1 MIVMKTLLF
10 FYTACAV
17 FLSTNLFPQNKLN
30 VLPNGFEINLNFD
43 ETAHKDK
50 QSGFVTVRD
59 YFDFTDASQT
69 GKFKLPSKT
78 FLISIPPD
86 SKPEII
92 ISDQQNEII
101 KSVIPSLQPKLKS
114 LNDSTF
120 VYEEVS
126 FSNAVIEPQ
135 KNSPLEIIGYGWYR
149 DNYCVQVRI
158 YTHTFDVASNQ
169 INRIKSLKLSV
180 LLGSNYP
187 ISLAENINSS
197 KDINRDIFNK
207 AFLNY
212 EIADQFKSQHK
223 FSPNDVTGDW
233 INYSAEY
240 LKIGTASDGIFRI
253 TKSDL
258 ETFGVSTISIN
269 PKTFRLIESGK
280 EIPIIVFGQE
290 DEVFDDA
297 DYIQFFGTMNY
308 SDSSYRIINSPSADY
323 HEYLNRYTDTTF
335 YFLTWGFEDGLRAP
349 IQNSFT
355 AGLTDTLDYYNYF
368 EHTESNK
375 ILFSADVDEFRNQT
389 PGWLKNKTWYYHQS
403 EWLYSNTSRNYNFDA
418 FDVVPKKN
426 AKFYYKAVSGGSEIV
441 DDAHQVILKVNGVLL
456 DSQSVNRNDQV
467 ILSGSLNTNLF
478 QTNPNVLNV
487 KNYSNSTTVNFLAVD
502 WYDVEYPR
510 TLKLNDDQLLFTL
523 TDDVTSG
530 LKVVKI
536 QNALS
541 SSFEIYKVE
550 PFLKKIEN
558 YLLTSNQILFTD
570 TVHSGDKYI
579 IVSTSK
585 TSKPVFYY
593 KKQFI
598 NLRSI
603 SSQADYVAIT
613 HQKFL
618 SSAQNYVSEIASM
631 YDLTTN
637 LYLVQDIYD
646 EFGFGYS
653 TPESIRSFLIDTY
666 ERRVE
671 PKPAYLTLIGDADYD
686 YKLYRFKSD
695 GVIGGG
701 NYVPSFGSPV
711 SDNWFVIW
719 DDQIY
724 PLPQL
729 MVGRI
734 PVNTSEE
741 LDYYL
746 TKVQT
751 NFNSKFDE
759 WNKHYLFFTGGRS
772 DFPDEI
778 AQLKNTNDQ
787 VINNFVQPPPLSGSY
802 THFYKTTNPQSDFGP
817 YTPEQFTN
825 AIDQGGVFI
834 SYLGHSGTATWDNS
848 ISETIQLKNTVG
860 RTPLITDFGCSTNK
874 FAEPDIIA
882 FGERFCLTSDGQAIG
897 YIGNSSL
904 GFTSTSL
911 SVPILFYETILS
923 SVNNEVGDA
932 HLTSKLKMFEEI
944 GTSTVYKIFASTNCL
959 IGDPTIRIKVPGQ
972 PNLKISN
979 SDVLLT
985 NQFVN
990 DYSDSTLINIVV
1002 NNFGTEDTSD
1012 FNYSIQHFALGN
1024 LVEEFT
1030 GHKVLP
1036 PFQDTLKIWVKTKNL
1051 AGQHS
1056 LNINLDSSN
1065 EIEEIYE
1072 DDNSV
1077 SFNFYIYSSALRDL
1091 LKHRIENSAITS
1103 LQILNPS
1110 VLEAAD
1116 FKLQYQI
1123 SEFEDF
1129 RTNQEFTIP
1138 ADSFLTEIDLSQL
1151 LQNKR
1156 YFIRYKLDDPNSVYS
1171 NTVSFFNSGD
1181 NDFLLIDSASFNYQ
1195 SLNDLSFSNSKLS
1208 IAPGVDN
1215 ISVTSA
1221 GFEAGATCV
1230 IAKNGINLLS
1240 NTFFA
1245 GMGIVVFDEITLDV
1259 DTSAY
1264 YNLFNNLPNMQL
1276 LVDLINSIPE
1286 GKVVAMGVSDDAAN
1300 NITSALKTAIKTLGS
1315 TKIDSLVFRGSW
1327 ALIGKKGAAPGD
1339 VLEVVHGRYDG
1350 LIFIDSNFV
1359 VQKTNGTFETADL
1372 GPSTNWQNI
1381 TVDQN
1386 IQGGNIVYS
1395 VFGID
1400 STGISDS
1407 LAVLNLSGGSADL
1420 SFIDSK
1426 TYPKIKIK
1434 SEFTGTTEGISPE
1447 INSLGI
1453 NYTGLPE
1460 LGTNFQVT
1468 SLVEDSILAGGSAE
1482 LNFWIYNAGDADA
1495 ENFNVKVEL
1504 VNEDN
1509 SVAIIK
1515 DELIN
1520 SLSANSRRKFTV
1532 NYQTAASD
1540 TQKRFVI
1547 SIDPDQ
1553 NVEEYF
1559 EDNNFFTKTLYFKND
1574 IVPPDIKI
1582 TFDDIEVFNG
1592 DFVSSEPKIK
1602 IALSDDS
1609 PLPITDTTSLKIY
1622 LNEIPIY
1629 YNGNSSVLNYTT
1641 NSSNPKFIAE
1651 YNPKLSDG
1659 EYLLRIAA
1667 KDLNG
1672 NFSDSASSE
1681 VHFLVSSD
1689 AKLLYVYN
1697 YPNPFADETY
1707 FTFKLTQIPDEFK
1720 IKIFTVAGRLIKE
1733 FSKSPSELNFDF
1745 NRIYWDG
1752 RDEDGDLI
1760 ANGVYFYKVI
1770 MKKDEKIETTT
1781 QKIAVVR

>member
-1 MIVMKTLLF
+1 MKTFLY
-10 FYTACAV
+10 FYTACIV
-17 FLSTNLFPQNKLN
+17 FLSFNIFAQNRLN
-30 VLPNGFEINLNFD
+30 VLPNGFEINLNFV
-43 ETAHKDK
+43 EPAHKDK
-50 QSGFVTVRD
+50 QSGFVALRD
-59 YFDFTDASQT
+59 YYDFTDASQT
-69 GKFKLPSKT
+69 GKFKLPSQT
-78 FLISIPPD
+78 FLIAIPPD
-86 SKPEII
+86 SKPEIKI
-92 ISDQQNEII
+92 TDQQYEIF
-101 KSVIPSLQPKLKS
+101 KSVIPSLQPKVKS
-114 LNDSTF
+114 LNDSTL

-126 FSNAVIEPQ
+126 FSNAVIEPPKISQ
-135 KNSPLEIIGYGWYR
+135 LEIIGYGWYR
-149 DNYCVQVRI
+149 DYYCVQIKI
-158 YTHTFDVASNQ
+158 YSHSFDISSNQ
-169 INRIKSLKLSV
+169 ISRIKSLRLSV
-180 LLGSNYP
+180 LLGSDYP
-187 ISLAENINSS
+187 ISLDKNINSPQ
-197 KDINRDIFNK
+197 DINRDIFK
-207 AFLNY
+207 RAFLNY
-212 EIADQFKSQHK
+212 EIADKFKSAHK
-223 FSPNDVTGDW
+223 FSPNDATGDW
-233 INYSAEY
+233 INYLAEY
-240 LKIGTASDGIFRI
+240 LKIGTASDGLFRI
-253 TKSDL
+253 SKTDL
-258 ETFGVSTISIN
+258 EANGISTSSIN
-269 PKTFRLIESGK
+269 PKSFRLIESGN
-280 EIPIIVFGQE
+280 EIPITVFGE
-290 DEVFDDA
+290 DDNVFDDA
-297 DYIQFFGTMNY
+297 DYIQFYGTMNY
-308 SDSSYRIINSPSADY
+308 SDSSYRIINSPAADY

-335 YFLTWGFEDGLRAP
+335 YFLTWGFEDGLRIP

-375 ILFSADVDEFRNQT
+375 LLFSADVDEFRNQT
-389 PGWLKNKTWYYHQS
+389 PGWLKNKAWYYHQT
-403 EWLYSNTSRNYNFDA
+403 EWLYSNTSLNYNFD
-418 FDVVPKKN
+418 VVDAVPNKN

-441 DDAHQVILKVNGVLL
+441 EDAHQVILKVNSVLL
-456 DSQSVNRNDQV
+456 DSQSVDRNQQV
-467 ILSGSLNTNLF
+467 ILSGSLNTNSF

-487 KNYSNSTTVNFLAVD
+487 KNYSNGTTVNFLTVD

-510 TLKLNDDQLLFTL
+510 TLKLNNDQLLFEL
-523 TDDVTSG
+523 SDDVITG

-541 SSFEIYKVE
+541 GNFEIYKVK
-550 PFLKKIEN
+550 PFLKKMEN
-558 YLLTSNQILFTD
+558 YQLISNQILFTD

-593 KKQFI
+593 KKQFVY
-598 NLRSI
+598 LRSVNT
-603 SSQADYVAIT
+603 QADYIAIT
-613 HQKFL
+613 NQKFL
-618 SSAQNYVSEIASM
+618 QSAPNYVTEISAL
-631 YDLTTN
+631 YDLSTN
-637 LYLVQDIYD
+637 LFFVRDIFD
-646 EFGFGYS
+646 EFGFGYP

-666 ERRVE
+666 ERRIE

-695 GVIGGG
+695 GVVGGG

-719 DDQIY
+719 DDQIF

-729 MVGRI
+729 KVGRI
-734 PVNTSEE
+734 PVNTNEE

-746 TKVQT
+746 TKVQN

-759 WNKHYLFFTGGRS
+759 WNKHYLFFSGGRS

-787 VINNFVQPPPLSGSY
+787 VINNYVQPPPLSGSY

-817 YTPEQFTN
+817 YTPEQFAN

-848 ISETIQLKNTVG
+848 INETIQLKNNVD

-882 FGERFCLTSDGQAIG
+882 FGERFCLTNDGQAIG
-897 YIGNSSL
+897 YVGNSSL

-911 SVPILFYETILS
+911 SVPIYFYENILS

-932 HLTSKLKMFEEI
+932 HLSSKLKMFEEV

-959 IGDPTIRIKVPGQ
+959 IGDPTIRIKIPAQ

-990 DYSDSTLINIVV
+990 DYSDSTLINIIV
-1002 NNFGTEDTSD
+1002 NNFGTEDTLG

-1024 LVEEFT
+1024 LVEEFS
-1030 GHKVLP
+1030 GQKVLP
-1036 PFQDTLKIWVKTKNL
+1036 PFQDTLNIWVKTKNL

-1056 LNINLDSSN
+1056 LIINLDSSN

-1110 VLEAAD
+1110 VLEAAN
-1116 FKLQYQI
+1116 FNIQYQI

-1129 RTNQEFTIP
+1129 QTNQEFTIP
-1138 ADSFLTEIDLSQL
+1138 ADSFLTKIDLSQL

-1171 NTVSFFNSGD
+1171 NTASFFNSGD
-1181 NDFLLIDSASFNYQ
+1181 NDFLLKDSVSFKNQ
-1195 SLNDLSFSNSKLS
+1195 SLNDLTFSNSKLS
-1208 IAPGVDN
+1208 ISPGLDN

-1245 GMGIVVFDEITLDV
+1245 GMGIVVFDEITLDI

-1286 GKVVAMGVSDDAAN
+1286 GKVVAMGVSSDAAN
-1300 NITSALKTAIKTLGS
+1300 NITSALRTAIKTLGS

-1327 ALIGKKGAAPGD
+1327 ALIGKKGATPGD

-1359 VQKTNGTFETADL
+1359 VQRTNGTFETAEL
-1372 GPSTNWQNI
+1372 GTSTSWQNVF
-1381 TVDQN
+1381 VDQN
-1386 IQGGNIVYS
+1386 IPGGNIVYS

-1400 STGISDS
+1400 SKGTSDS
-1407 LAVLNLSGGSADL
+1407 LAVLNLSSGSADL
-1420 SFIDSK
+1420 SFINSK

-1434 SEFTGTTEGISPE
+1434 SEFTGTTEGVSPE

-1453 NYTGLPE
+1453 NYSGLPE
-1460 LGTNFQVT
+1460 LGTNFQVV

-1482 LNFWIYNAGDADA
+1482 LIFWIYNAGDADA

-1504 VNEDN
+1504 INEDN
-1509 SVAIIK
+1509 SITVIQN
-1515 DELIN
+1515 ELI
-1520 SLSANSRRKFTV
+1520 STLPANSRKKFDV
-1532 NYQTAASD
+1532 IYQTAATD
-1540 TQKRFVI
+1540 TQKSFVI
-1547 SIDPDQ
+1547 TIDPDKK
-1553 NVEEYF
+1553 VEEYF
-1559 EDNNFFTKTLYFKND
+1559 EDNNFFAKTLYFKND
-1574 IVPPDIKI
+1574 IVPPDIYI
-1582 TFDDIEVFNG
+1582 TFDDTEVING

-1609 PLPITDTTSLKIY
+1609 PQPITDTTSLKIY

-1629 YNGNSSVLNYTT
+1629 YGGNSSVLTYTT
-1641 NSSNPKFIAE
+1641 NSSNPKFVAE
-1651 YNPKLSDG
+1651 YNPTLSDG

-1681 VHFLVSSD
+1681 IRFLVSSD
-1689 AKLLYVYN
+1689 ARLLYVYN

-1720 IKIFTVAGRLIKE
+1720 IKIFTVAGRLVKE
-1733 FSKSPSELNFDF
+1733 FSKAPSKLNYDF

-1770 MKKDEKIETTT
+1770 MKKDQKIETTT
-1781 QKIAVVR
+1781 QKLAVVR